1 MILERDCYAAAQ
13 IMIKRYGED
22 AAMQA
27 AMRADLLGSADDF
40 DGWRQWIRIMEAI
53 KQLQRTR
60 GPDESVN

>member
-27 AMRADLLGSADDF
+27 AMRGSVGLG
-40 DGWRQWIRIMEAI
+40 G
-53 KQLQRTR
+53 
-60 GPDESVN
+60 